1 MKISEIT
8 EGVAK
13 KDPLAIEE
21 LYNLIKKKV
30 CKDSWKHEDILH
42 EIFLVVMNDIQKN
55 KLIYPQAL
63 IGYSKKLFSRMIFRH
78 LAFNSKFIH
87 MNVHKIL
94 DSRSYFLKDI
104 NILGLLSRKNHA
116 RYREVLYRTFFLDQ
130 EVEEIRVAMGFQT
143 CACVHTIRCL
153 ALARLRGLIR
163 SKERRQLLLAK
174 K

>member
-1 MKISEIT
+1 M
-8 EGVAK
+8 
-13 KDPLAIEE
+13 D
-21 LYNLIKKKV
+21 
-30 CKDSWKHEDILH
+30 
-42 EIFLVVMNDIQKN
+42 DIQKN
-55 KLIYPQAL
+55 KLLYPQAL
-63 IGYSKKLFSRMIFRH
+63 IGYSKKLFSRMNFRYF
-78 LAFNSKFIH
+78 AFNAKFVHI
-87 MNVHKIL
+87 NVYEIL

-104 NILGLLSRKNHA
+104 NVLGLLSRKNHA

-130 EVEEIRVAMGFQT
+130 DVEDIKVAMGFQT